1 MHIST
6 DAAVDVTPLLGGSWN
21 PVLVLV
27 AVSPYS
33 TPPSRPEAPAVAA

>member
-6 DAAVDVTPLLGGSWN
+6 DAAVDVTPPLGGSWN

-27 AVSPYS
+27 VVSAYS
-33 TPPSRPEAPAVAA
+33 TPLSGPEAPAVAA